1 LKWKMLPRRRHSIQ
15 TVTGEDSSK
24 SPLKEEQATDDEI
37 PSTENVKVNRNRRP
51 SLAESIQH
59 MTKSMSNSFQ
69 KAFGSDRLLYDDK
82 NKLNKNFLKE
92 VFSLHYNQPDLK
104 VTKLNIKCLNE
115 VDCVQHYPTSTV
127 TDLLMNS
134 EQLPEIRRRNSAKNG
149 RTDHSGTNQILPA
162 AAASSLESQSPQ
174 TSEGDLVDPKSLY
187 YGAIYEVEVW
197 LKYTGAKGTVRRKLD
212 LVAKCHPK
220 KEIVDQDWLMPGVS
234 EEDCIETQNE
244 DTDQNDSSGKPLTS
258 SHERLFEADRDYVG
272 HETIVQDMC
281 SYLRKKGK
289 HNPEEYLSLPVRF
302 RTDHTTRTIP
312 LTDVNET
319 KVAILE
325 ESGIEA
331 EMESFYKN
339 LFLIQDLYASGYR
352 MADVGPDENGL
363 DFTHSLLAT
372 AKLATFHAVSYCM
385 REDEDLDFLAK
396 YPFLNEDP
404 VYRPATKKLF
414 TRAQNSLAKRMHNI
428 FLQQNESPTGVHL
441 KAEQSRYF
449 EDAVGNLF
457 DYQSGFVDPNK
468 TGDKNGNKKFNVLCH
483 GDLWMQNVVFSYGSC
498 LESQSDV
505 VDVRFDD
512 LHHARYASCA
522 TDIHNLLYYTVDA
535 DIRRDHT
542 VNLLAVYHDHFS
554 KTVKALSPGLTVFSQ
569 SELLMEFHR
578 LLPFGFL
585 EGLTLFSTAY
595 ETQMRKK
602 EAETKKIEALNP
614 QDSTWSGS
622 SVKVAGPKYSDYRD
636 TVLSLVADVSRLK
649 FHGVIPGAPVG
660 INRNLEQQ
668 PLINKQCSEQMKN
681 QSNTEKVLVTP
692 L

>member
-15 TVTGEDSSK
+15 TVTGQDSSK
-24 SPLKEEQATDDEI
+24 CPLKEEQTEEQTDDEI
-37 PSTENVKVNRNRRP
+37 QRENRKVTRRP

-69 KAFGSDRLLYDDK
+69 RTFGSDRLLYDDK

-92 VFSLHYNQPDLK
+92 VFSLYYNQPDLK
-104 VTKLNIKCLNE
+104 ITKLNIKVLSE
-115 VDCVQHYPTSTV
+115 VESVQHYPTSTV
-127 TDLLMNS
+127 TDLLINS
-134 EQLPEIRRRNSAKNG
+134 EQVASNSGNSN
-149 RTDHSGTNQILPA
+149 RILPVG
-162 AAASSLESQSPQ
+162 QIPTSPQ
-174 TSEGDLVDPKSLY
+174 TQPRDSTGDLVDPKSLY

-220 KEIVDQDWLMPGVS
+220 KEVVDQDLLIAEGATSMGKRNS
-234 EEDCIETQNE
+234 IRTTSQNE
-244 DTDQNDSSGKPLTS
+244 ETEQNDSSTRKQLTS
-258 SHERLFEADRDYVG
+258 SEERLFEADRDYIG

-289 HNPEEYLSLPVRF
+289 HNPEEFLSLPVRF

-372 AKLATFHAVSYCM
+372 AKLAAFHAVSYCM
-385 REDEDLDFLAK
+385 REDEEVDFLDK

-428 FLQQNESPTGVHL
+428 FLQQNESPMDMTG
-441 KAEQSRYF
+441 EQSRYF
-449 EDAVGNLF
+449 EEAVSNLF
-457 DYQSGFVDPNK
+457 DYQSGFVDPNGGGK
-468 TGDKNGNKKFNVLCH
+468 KGNKKFNVLCH
-483 GDLWMQNVVFSYGSC
+483 GDLWMQMLCSAMV
-498 LESQSDV
+498 
-505 VDVRFDD
+505 
-512 LHHARYASCA
+512 
-522 TDIHNLLYYTVDA
+522 
-535 DIRRDHT
+535 
-542 VNLLAVYHDHFS
+542 AV
-554 KTVKALSPGLTVFSQ
+554 
-569 SELLMEFHR
+569 
-578 LLPFGFL
+578 
-585 EGLTLFSTAY
+585 
-595 ETQMRKK
+595 
-602 EAETKKIEALNP
+602 
-614 QDSTWSGS
+614 
-622 SVKVAGPKYSDYRD
+622 
-636 TVLSLVADVSRLK
+636 
-649 FHGVIPGAPVG
+649 
-660 INRNLEQQ
+660 
-668 PLINKQCSEQMKN
+668 
-681 QSNTEKVLVTP
+681 
-692 L
+692 

>member
-1 LKWKMLPRRRHSIQ
+1 M
-15 TVTGEDSSK
+15 
-24 SPLKEEQATDDEI
+24 
-37 PSTENVKVNRNRRP
+37 
-51 SLAESIQH
+51 
-59 MTKSMSNSFQ
+59 
-69 KAFGSDRLLYDDK
+69 
-82 NKLNKNFLKE
+82 
-92 VFSLHYNQPDLK
+92 
-104 VTKLNIKCLNE
+104 
-115 VDCVQHYPTSTV
+115 
-127 TDLLMNS
+127 
-134 EQLPEIRRRNSAKNG
+134 
-149 RTDHSGTNQILPA
+149 
-162 AAASSLESQSPQ
+162 
-174 TSEGDLVDPKSLY
+174 
-187 YGAIYEVEVW
+187 
-197 LKYTGAKGTVRRKLD
+197 
-212 LVAKCHPK
+212 
-220 KEIVDQDWLMPGVS
+220 DQG
-234 EEDCIETQNE
+234 
-244 DTDQNDSSGKPLTS
+244 
-258 SHERLFEADRDYVG
+258 ERLFEADRDYVG

-289 HNPEEYLSLPVRF
+289 HNPEEFLSLPVRF

-681 QSNTEKVLVTP
+681 QSKTEKVLVTP

>member
-15 TVTGEDSSK
+15 TVTGQDISK
-24 SPLKEEQATDDEI
+24 CPLKEEQEATETDDENQR
-37 PSTENVKVNRNRRP
+37 ENRKATRRP

-69 KAFGSDRLLYDDK
+69 KAFGSDRQMYDDK

-104 VTKLNIKCLNE
+104 ITKLNVKLLNE

-127 TDLLMNS
+127 TDLLINS
-134 EQLPEIRRRNSAKNG
+134 EQVASKSGNSNRIITEGQKTEP
-149 RTDHSGTNQILPA
+149 RDST
-162 AAASSLESQSPQ
+162 
-174 TSEGDLVDPKSLY
+174 GDLVDPKSLY
-187 YGAIYEVEVW
+187 YGALYEVEVW

-220 KEIVDQDWLMPGVS
+220 KEIVDQDLLIAGGAS
-234 EEDCIETQNE
+234 SREKGKSIGTTQQNE
-244 DTDQNDSSGKPLTS
+244 ETDQNDSTQGKQLTS
-258 SHERLFEADRDYVG
+258 SQERLFEADRDYIG

-289 HNPEEYLSLPVRF
+289 HNPEEFLSLPVRF

-372 AKLATFHAVSYCM
+372 AKLAAFHAVSYCM
-385 REDEDLDFLAK
+385 REDEEVDFLDK

-404 VYRPATKKLF
+404 VYRPSTKKLF

-428 FLQQNESPTGVHL
+428 FLQQNESPMGVHL
-441 KAEQSRYF
+441 TEEQGRYF
-449 EDAVGNLF
+449 EEAVSNLF
-457 DYQSGFVDPNK
+457 DYQSGFVDPNS
-468 TGDKNGNKKFNVLCH
+468 GDKNGNEKFNVLCH

-554 KTVKALSPGLTVFSQ
+554 KTVKQLSPGLRVFSQ

-602 EAETKKIEALNP
+602 EAEKTKIDP

-622 SVKVAGPKYSDYRD
+622 SVKVTGPKYSDYRD

-668 PLINKQCSEQMKN
+668 PLINTQCSEQMKN
-681 QSNTEKVLVTP
+681 QSKTEKVLVTP